1 MMNLLFC
8 FDQNYQQHFG
18 VAITSVLLN
27 NLSSHFDVHIITNFM
42 EEKLKQKLD
51 TLSKNYKCSFH
62 LYIINNLD
70 KISQLKASVHVSN
83 ATYYRLIMAE
93 ILPKHIDKILYLD
106 SDVVVISPLEELY
119 NIDLENYFI
128 AASGFSGTLV
138 KSKGFNS
145 GVMVVNL
152 EKWRNEQ
159 ISTKVI
165 DFATQNRNKL
175 PYHDQ
180 SALNCVIKQNYLI
193 IDRKWN
199 FQVDLSPRKIQK
211 PDDNIALKNA
221 RIIHY
226 IGSSKPWYFWISDQR
241 KNIYELYLKKSLW
254 STSKLQMIF
263 QQTVYFLK
271 ALQRKL
277 KK

>member
-1 MMNLLFC
+1 MNLLFC

-70 KISQLKASVHVSN
+70 KISQLKVSDHVSN

-180 SALNCVIKQNYLI
+180 SALNRVIKQNYLI

-263 QQTVYFLK
+263 QQAVYFQK

>member
-1 MMNLLFC
+1 MNLLFC

-70 KISQLKASVHVSN
+70 KISKLKVSDHVSN

-165 DFATQNRNKL
+165 DFATQNRDKL

-180 SALNCVIKQNYLI
+180 SALNRVIKQNYLI

>member
-1 MMNLLFC
+1 MNLLFC

-70 KISQLKASVHVSN
+70 KISKLKVSDHVSN

-93 ILPKHIDKILYLD
+93 ILPKHIDKVLYLD

-165 DFATQNRNKL
+165 DFATKNRDKL

-180 SALNCVIKQNYLI
+180 SALNRVIKQNYLI

-263 QQTVYFLK
+263 QQTVYFRK

>member
-1 MMNLLFC
+1 MNLLFC

-70 KISQLKASVHVSN
+70 KISKLKVSDHVSN

-93 ILPKHIDKILYLD
+93 ILPKHIDKVLYLD

-180 SALNCVIKQNYLI
+180 SALNRVIKQNYLI

>member
-1 MMNLLFC
+1 MNLLFC

-62 LYIINNLD
+62 FYIINNLE
-70 KISQLKASVHVSN
+70 KINKLKIYDHVSN

-180 SALNCVIKQNYLI
+180 SALNRVIKQNYLI

>member
-1 MMNLLFC
+1 M
-8 FDQNYQQHFG
+8 G
-18 VAITSVLLN
+18 IIN

-62 LYIINNLD
+62 LYTINNLD
-70 KISQLKASVHVSN
+70 KISKLKVSDHVSN

-180 SALNCVIKQNYLI
+180 SALNRVIKQNYLI

>member
-1 MMNLLFC
+1 MNLLFC

-70 KISQLKASVHVSN
+70 KISQLKVSAHVSN

-93 ILPKHIDKILYLD
+93 ILPKHIDKVLYLD

-165 DFATQNRNKL
+165 DFATKNRDKL

-180 SALNCVIKQNYLI
+180 SALNRVIKQNYLI

-263 QQTVYFLK
+263 QQTVYFRK

>member
-70 KISQLKASVHVSN
+70 KISKLKVSDHVSN

-93 ILPKHIDKILYLD
+93 ILPKHIDKVLYLD

-165 DFATQNRNKL
+165 DFATKNRDKL

-180 SALNCVIKQNYLI
+180 SALNRVIKQNYLI

-263 QQTVYFLK
+263 QQTVYFRK

>member
-1 MMNLLFC
+1 MNLLFC

>member
-1 MMNLLFC
+1 MNLLFC

-70 KISQLKASVHVSN
+70 KISQFKVSAHVSN

-165 DFATQNRNKL
+165 DFATQNRDKL

-180 SALNCVIKQNYLI
+180 SALNRVIKQNYLI

>member
-27 NLSSHFDVHIITNFM
+27 NLSSHSDVHIITNFM

-62 LYIINNLD
+62 FYIINNLE
-70 KISQLKASVHVSN
+70 KISQLKVSDHVSN

-93 ILPKHIDKILYLD
+93 TLPKHIDKILYLD

-180 SALNCVIKQNYLI
+180 SALNRVIKQNYLI

-211 PDDNIALKNA
+211 ADDNVALKNA

-226 IGSSKPWYFWISDQR
+226 VGSSKPWYFWISDQR

-263 QQTVYFLK
+263 QQAVYFQK

>member
-1 MMNLLFC
+1 MNLLFC

-93 ILPKHIDKILYLD
+93 ILPKHIDKVLYLD

-165 DFATQNRNKL
+165 DFATKNRDKL

-180 SALNCVIKQNYLI
+180 SALNRVIKQNYLI

-263 QQTVYFLK
+263 QQTVYFRK

>member
-1 MMNLLFC
+1 MNLLFC

-70 KISQLKASVHVSN
+70 KISQLKVSAHVSN

-165 DFATQNRNKL
+165 DFATQNRDKL

-180 SALNCVIKQNYLI
+180 SALNRVIKQNYLI

>member
-1 MMNLLFC
+1 MNLLFC

-70 KISQLKASVHVSN
+70 KISKLKVSDHVSN

-180 SALNCVIKQNYLI
+180 SALNRVIKQNYLI

-263 QQTVYFLK
+263 QQTVYFRK

>member
-1 MMNLLFC
+1 MNLLFC

-70 KISQLKASVHVSN
+70 KISQLKVSAHVSN

-93 ILPKHIDKILYLD
+93 ILPKHIDKVLYLD

-180 SALNCVIKQNYLI
+180 SALNRVIKQNYLI

>member
-70 KISQLKASVHVSN
+70 KISQLKVSAHVSN

-165 DFATQNRNKL
+165 DFATQNRDKL

-180 SALNCVIKQNYLI
+180 SALNRVIKQNYLI

-263 QQTVYFLK
+263 QQTVYFRK

>member
-1 MMNLLFC
+1 MNLLFC

-70 KISQLKASVHVSN
+70 KISQLKVSAHVSN

-180 SALNCVIKQNYLI
+180 SALNRVIKQNYLI

-263 QQTVYFLK
+263 QQTVYFRK

>member
-1 MMNLLFC
+1 MNLLFC

-70 KISQLKASVHVSN
+70 KISQFKVSAHVSN

-93 ILPKHIDKILYLD
+93 ILPKHIDKVLYLD

-165 DFATQNRNKL
+165 DFATQNRDKL

-180 SALNCVIKQNYLI
+180 SALNRVIKQNYLI

-263 QQTVYFLK
+263 QQTVYFRK

>member
-1 MMNLLFC
+1 MNLLFC

-70 KISQLKASVHVSN
+70 KISKLKVSDHVSN

-180 SALNCVIKQNYLI
+180 SALNRVIKQNYLI